1 MRSLAK
7 RRYAEEKNYHRVDLS
22 LSWPLR
28 NGAMRHRGRYI
39 RKEETA
45 CGINACIG
53 WFTVS

>member
-28 NGAMRHRGRYI
+28 KWSNEASWEVY

-53 WFTVS
+53 RFTVS

>member
-28 NGAMRHRGRYI
+28 NGAMRHRGRYRGR
-39 RKEETA
+39 RKQHV
-45 CGINACIG
+45 
-53 WFTVS
+53 VSMPA